1 MSSTEEVPV
10 PVPAPEPVVETAVQT
25 AVKTVA
31 AALPDFTDKS
41 QLVQFVMKTVAEVET
56 DLKLSDEEKA
66 QKVVSLVRQAI
77 SSSSL
82 SEDKKAELLIWCNM
96 ALPYLIE
103 AIGIVKTEIL
113 KVEAVVCADV
123 QKCCPSIASLFK
135 SA

>member
-1 MSSTEEVPV
+1 MSSTDVTPV
-10 PVPAPEPVVETAVQT
+10 PVEVIET
-25 AVKTVA
+25 AVKTVI
-31 AALPDFTDKS
+31 DFTDKS

-77 SSSSL
+77 SSAGL
-82 SEDKKAELLIWCNM
+82 PEDKKAELLIWCNM

-103 AIGIVKTEIL
+103 AIGIVKSEIS
-113 KVEAVVCADV
+113 KVGAVVVADL
-123 QKCCPSIASLFK
+123 QKCCPSLASVFK

>member
-10 PVPAPEPVVETAVQT
+10 PVPAPVDAVET

-77 SSSSL
+77 SSSGL
-82 SEDKKAELLIWCNM
+82 SDDKKSELLIWSNM